1 MAAETP
7 SADSLAPSDGWLT
20 RRRAARQRR
29 REIREAVRG
38 EWELEPR
45 ARGWAAVRAFAKQ
58 VADVEQA
65 RLVAHAEAARRPPI
79 PRPANSPGS
88 GAAADAAPAP
98 PRARRA

>member
-1 MAAETP
+1 MATETP
-7 SADSLAPSDGWLT
+7 AADSAAPSENWLA
-20 RRRAARQRR
+20 RRRSARQRR

-58 VADVEQA
+58 VADLEQA

-79 PRPANSPGS
+79 PRPAESQAGA
-88 GAAADAAPAP
+88 AAADAARPS
-98 PRARRA
+98 PRVRRA

>member
-1 MAAETP
+1 MALRNPPLDAP
-7 SADSLAPSDGWLT
+7 APSDGWRS

-29 REIREAVRG
+29 REIRDAVRG

-58 VADVEQA
+58 VADLEQA

-79 PRPANSPGS
+79 PRPAKSQP
-88 GAAADAAPAP
+88 GAAAPADAPAA

>member
-7 SADSLAPSDGWLT
+7 SADSLAPSERWLT
-20 RRRAARQRR
+20 RRRAGRQRR

-58 VADVEQA
+58 VADLEQA

-79 PRPANSPGS
+79 PRPGKSQPGV
-88 GAAADAAPAP
+88 GAADTASAP